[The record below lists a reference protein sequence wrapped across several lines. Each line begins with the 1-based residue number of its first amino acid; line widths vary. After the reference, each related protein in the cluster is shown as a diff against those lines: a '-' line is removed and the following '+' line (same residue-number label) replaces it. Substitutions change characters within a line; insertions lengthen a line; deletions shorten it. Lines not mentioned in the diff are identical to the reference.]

1 MAQARYYGR
10 RVAAAPYSPAEDAII
25 CAGEAAG
32 RTRAAIAADLREAG
46 FPRNPESVA
55 VRARMLARERRAR
68 GDAPL
73 SAGPRDRMPRTWAP
87 EHLHL
92 LRDLAAAGET
102 GSAIAARLCA
112 AGREGTTRNAV
123 LGQVDRLG
131 LRLGAGRAA
140 AKARAVE
147 RRQPAPVPPAERPRP
162 EASPARE
169 RRAPAVRPGT
179 VGDAKP
185 PVPRRDAAFPAI
197 AAAAPMPAQPVPPAG
212 GVPFLSVGATG
223 CRFPLAGQGAGMLV
237 CGGAAAPGRP
247 YCPAHMARAYV
258 PAPARPP
265 RPAWERH
272 SAAPARAPREP
283 DLVEMVASGEGA

>member
-25 CAGEAAG
+25 CAGEVAG
-32 RTRAAIAADLREAG
+32 RTRAAIAADLRAAG
-46 FPRNPESVA
+46 FPRNSESVA

-68 GDAPL
+68 GEAPL
-73 SAGPRDRMPRTWAP
+73 AAGPRDRAPRTWAP
-87 EHLHL
+87 EHVQM

-112 AGREGTTRNAV
+112 AGRAGTTRNAV

-140 AKARAVE
+140 AKPRAVERRVVE
-147 RRQPAPVPPAERPRP
+147 RRQPAPQAQSPRP
-162 EASPARE
+162 AAAATRDVRPPTPRAEISSREASPAIV
-169 RRAPAVRPGT
+169 ATA
-179 VGDAKP
+179 
-185 PVPRRDAAFPAI
+185 PVP
-197 AAAAPMPAQPVPPAG
+197 APLVAPAG
-212 GVPFLSVGATG
+212 GVPFLAVGATG
-223 CRFPLAGQGAGMLV
+223 CRWPLAGQGAGMRV

-247 YCPAHMARAYV
+247 YCPAHIALAYV

-272 SAAPARAPREP
+272 SAAPARVPREP
-283 DLVEMVASGEGA
+283 DLVEIVANGERA